1 MERALFW
8 INFLKAVLLKPRFSL
23 DAGFILNQA
32 YRKVKE
38 IVYSLLWLDL
48 QTFTRKIGK
57 IKSSCGR

>member
-23 DAGFILNQA
+23 DAGFILNQV

-48 QTFTRKIGK
+48 
-57 IKSSCGR
+57 